1 MISYKLNIKILY
13 SPIPN
18 FAGLDI
24 AFMYSKSMLEISR
37 RTNIF
42 FTIVITSYQIDKITT
57 ITMNEPLC
65 IISSIGDTVC
75 EIVGTY

>member
-1 MISYKLNIKILY
+1 MLY
-13 SPIPN
+13 GTTSV
-18 FAGLDI
+18 FVGLDI

-42 FTIVITSYQIDKITT
+42 FKVVITGYQIDIITT

>member
-1 MISYKLNIKILY
+1 MLSHPT
-13 SPIPN
+13 SV

-42 FTIVITSYQIDKITT
+42 FTIVITIYQIDKITT

>member
-1 MISYKLNIKILY
+1 MLSHPT
-13 SPIPN
+13 SF

-42 FTIVITSYQIDKITT
+42 FKVVITGYQIDIITT